1 MENSDDAKR
10 KEKIGLIGVL
20 LFFASAARENER
32 QWSRETKEEQK
43 KDENEKE
50 RRRLWRRYVMCRQRL
65 SCCDVSGRRR
75 REPITRALPTDT
87 ETH

>member
-32 QWSRETKEEQK
+32 Q
-43 KDENEKE
+43 
-50 RRRLWRRYVMCRQRL
+50 
-65 SCCDVSGRRR
+65 
-75 REPITRALPTDT
+75 
-87 ETH
+87 